1 MLQVWFQN
9 ARAKHRRAMLKHG
22 LSEQQEQQQQ
32 QQQQQLQTHSH
43 QLYQHQHPQQHQ
55 ATLTAT
61 GGSILQSTNAGV
73 THQLAVNP
81 IDDRINDFSLYE
93 NALSDYGCITK

>member
-22 LSEQQEQQQQ
+22 LSEQQEQQQHQ
-32 QQQQQLQTHSH
+32 SHSH
-43 QLYQHQHPQQHQ
+43 QLYQHQSQQPQQPQ
-55 ATLTAT
+55 GNLT
-61 GGSILQSTNAGV
+61 STNGSLLQPTNASV

-81 IDDRINDFSLYE
+81 IDDRITDFSLYE
-93 NALSDYGCITK
+93 NAPSDYGCITK